1 MRRIAISL
9 SGLLALAV
17 AFLTAAPAAFA
28 MKVAPPAGG
37 SRTFTAS
44 QVAHHAGLS
53 FWAVSLIVL
62 AGVVALSVAIGAA
75 VISSSRRSP
84 ATAAIS

>member
-1 MRRIAISL
+1 MRRIAVSL

-37 SRTFTAS
+37 SRPFAAS
-44 QVAHHAGLS
+44 QVAHHGGLS
-53 FWAVSLIVL
+53 FWTVSLLVI
-62 AGVVALSVAIGAA
+62 AGLVALSVAVGAA
-75 VISSSRRSP
+75 VIKSSRRSP
-84 ATAAIS
+84 VTAAIS